1 MEENQNIYQK
11 LSRIRKA
18 VEVMK
23 KDKKGYGYTYTKEES
38 ILAKITAYMDKLG
51 LSLLPGIV
59 PGTTVVQPYNYKKT
73 KATAKGDIYE
83 ENVNEIL
90 VKADTTWTWV
100 NNDNPDERIKVPW
113 AMVGQ
118 QGDASQAFGSGLT
131 YSSRYFLLKYFNI
144 ATSDDDPDEF
154 RRKQK
159 ETEAEED
166 RLIAEKTVEVIHS
179 LVTKRLEKSP
189 DDRDEIMATVK
200 KYVKSCNYYDI
211 SDSVTAAKLLQDLQ
225 NKFKEEE

>member
-1 MEENQNIYQK
+1 MAEQNIYQK

-23 KDKKGYGYTYTKEES
+23 RDTRGYGYMYTKEES
-38 ILAKITAYMDKLG
+38 ILAKITTYMDKLN
-51 LSLLPGIV
+51 LSLVPGIV
-59 PGTTVVQPYNYKKT
+59 PGTTIVSPYNYKKT
-73 KATAKGDIYE
+73 KVTAKGDVFE

-90 VKADTTWTWV
+90 VQADMVWQWI
-100 NNDNPDERIKVPW
+100 NNDNPEERVEVPW

-118 QGDASQAFGSGLT
+118 QSDASQAFGSGLT
-131 YSSRYFLLKYFNI
+131 YSSRYFLLKYFNV
-144 ATSDDDPDEF
+144 ATSNDDPDEF

-166 RLIAEKTVEVIHS
+166 RLIADKTVEVIHS
-179 LVTKRLEKSP
+179 FVTKRLEKVP
-189 DDRDEIMATVK
+189 DDRDAIMETVK

-211 SDSVTAAKLLQDLQ
+211 SDSITAAKLLQDLQ